1 MCEVAFSSRCHAA
14 DGSVHCNFF
23 FFLKSNKINF
33 LSSFNWEKL
42 FFLLTV
48 GSYCWFSCHYSHKLQ
63 TKSTKLLAETFLE
76 EHLWVWNRNM
86 PWHRFTAPTVY
97 AIWQITEFCSVCSL
111 IAKAPRTKT
120 TLQCVCSSLLASV
133 CGPCWI
139 SVIMGPWQP
148 ADEITGAN
156 LYRHPEARL
165 RSCWGQTHT
174 PMGSK
179 RHTQATIIMPAH
191 CLLHFCNSCF
201 FSPCS
206 EERRYLISWLLHLV
220 AISSYCNLTEQTDS
234 LLEGFTIQ

>member
-1 MCEVAFSSRCHAA
+1 
-14 DGSVHCNFF
+14 
-23 FFLKSNKINF
+23 
-33 LSSFNWEKL
+33 
-42 FFLLTV
+42 
-48 GSYCWFSCHYSHKLQ
+48 
-63 TKSTKLLAETFLE
+63 
-76 EHLWVWNRNM
+76 M

-120 TLQCVCSSLLASV
+120 APQCVCGSLLASV
-133 CGPCWI
+133 CGPSWI

-174 PMGSK
+174 LMGSK
-179 RHTQATIIMPAH
+179 RHTQATVITLAH
-191 CLLHFCNSCF
+191 CPF

-206 EERRYLISWLLHLV
+206 EERGYLIRRLLHLV
-220 AISSYCNLTEQTDS
+220 AISSYCNLTEQTDI
-234 LLEGFTIQ
+234 LLESFSIQ